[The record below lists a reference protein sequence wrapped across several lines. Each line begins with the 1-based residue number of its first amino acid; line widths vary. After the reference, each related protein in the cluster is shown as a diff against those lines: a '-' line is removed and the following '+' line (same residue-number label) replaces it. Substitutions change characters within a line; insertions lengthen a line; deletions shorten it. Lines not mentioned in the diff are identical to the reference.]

1 MARSIMEVAFLSA
14 EKVEFD
20 NVKLVKLFV
29 GDEPDGKRDLGISIL
44 SMNVSEE
51 ALDEVWAACEGL
63 DVLEPIR
70 VTTEIER
77 GSKNAG
83 KFIVLHV
90 EPVKAA
96 ATQAAKPTQPAT
108 HQTAKPSGTQPEP
121 AKAN

>member
-1 MARSIMEVAFLSA
+1 
-14 EKVEFD
+14 
-20 NVKLVKLFV
+20 
-29 GDEPDGKRDLGISIL
+29 
-44 SMNVSEE
+44 
-51 ALDEVWAACEGL
+51 VWAACEGL

-77 GSKNAG
+77 GSKNTG

-96 ATQAAKPTQPAT
+96 TAQAHKPTQQSAQQP
-108 HQTAKPSGTQPEP
+108 AKPAGTQPEP

>member
-1 MARSIMEVAFLSA
+1 MEVAFISA

-20 NVKLVKLFV
+20 NVKLVKLF
-29 GDEPDGKRDLGISIL
+29 
-44 SMNVSEE
+44 
-51 ALDEVWAACEGL
+51 ACEGL

-96 ATQAAKPTQPAT
+96 SAPAPKPTQPT
-108 HQTAKPSGTQPEP
+108 PQTAKPSGTQPEP

>member
-1 MARSIMEVAFLSA
+1 MARSIMEVAFISA

-44 SMNVSEE
+44 SMSVAEE
-51 ALDEVWAACEGL
+51 SLDEVWAACEGL

-96 ATQAAKPTQPAT
+96 SAPAPKPTQPT
-108 HQTAKPSGTQPEP
+108 PPTAKPSGTQPEP

>member
-63 DVLEPIR
+63 DVLELIR

-77 GSKNAG
+77 GSKNTG

-96 ATQAAKPTQPAT
+96 ATQAAKPNPQQPG
-108 HQTAKPSGTQPEP
+108 KPAPGVQPEP